1 MYPEQTRINAAI
13 SYFFLGPFFLLS
25 KKNSPFWEKFVQQHS
40 KKATIIIFF
49 MIITLSGIWIFR
61 DILKYWIIGFDLYQ
75 IIFSVALIFFF
86 LLLIKW
92 SYQAFEWIEA
102 WKILSFSE
110 IKWKNLEE
118 KKFTEEEKIRIFM
131 SFLPFVGDFLQK
143 KYNINEI
150 KTISKVSNFLLFLL
164 FSSWYFGWNVNI
176 FSSIIIIFW
185 IIIAISTLVN
195 LISSSK
201 FLNLKFYSK
210 VPSYHEFKAFLISIL
225 IMTKE
230 YILVAFGKEK
240 KNNLKQVFQDFYQKY
255 SETKNIN
262 QKLPIYAKIV
272 AIPVINLI
280 FLPILFQKKYQ
291 EHKWNILQAIF
302 LTILFV
308 IIFWFKKWYL
318 LYFLSFAIVD
328 LFLEADKNTNINAP
342 IVSIIK
348 GILTKSKNTIEKINE
363 LNNFEETEKI
373 NFNEK

>member
-25 KKNSPFWEKFVQQHS
+25 RKNSPFWEKFVQQHS

>member
-210 VPSYHEFKAFLISIL
+210 VPSYYEFKAFLISIL
-225 IMTKE
+225 IMAKE

-255 SETKNIN
+255 SEPKNIN

>member
-75 IIFSVALIFFF
+75 IIFSIALIFFF

-210 VPSYHEFKAFLISIL
+210 VPSYYEFKAFLISIL

-328 LFLEADKNTNINAP
+328 LFLEADKNININAP

>member
-164 FSSWYFGWNVNI
+164 FSSWYLGGNVNI

-255 SETKNIN
+255 SEPKNIN

>member
-25 KKNSPFWEKFVQQHS
+25 RKNSPFWEKFVQQHS

-255 SETKNIN
+255 SEPKNIN

-328 LFLEADKNTNINAP
+328 LFLEADKNININAP

>member
-318 LYFLSFAIVD
+318 LYFLSFAMVD

>member
-164 FSSWYFGWNVNI
+164 FSSWYLGGNVNI

-255 SETKNIN
+255 SEHKNIN

-328 LFLEADKNTNINAP
+328 LFLEADKNTNINTP

-348 GILTKSKNTIEKINE
+348 GILIKSKNTIEKINE

>member
-255 SETKNIN
+255 SEPKNIN